1 MGEIKKHG
9 LVGASPVLLV
19 AFVACAGTLWVFY
32 PGFMTFDSALGLWL
46 ARHGE
51 GFGMTPQIVTFIWR
65 LMLPLDPSS
74 GAPLFV
80 LDNILF
86 WLSLCIFALTLFRAW
101 YARLLFLVFCGL
113 LSPCVLILAHMWSD
127 AMLVGALSLACALI
141 FLSAMGHGKTW
152 AILALPF
159 LMLAGLMRF
168 NVFPAL
174 FPIICYWWYVM
185 LAGVLKTWRLPARCA
200 VLLTV
205 TVALLTGIF
214 SVNKAL
220 EKRFVTIPMS
230 AWAVVAL
237 WDLAAISI
245 ATGEIRVPSFA
256 MPPTTTL
263 KELREHFRGDS
274 NTPIYTVIHDNGS
287 PSPYTPAQLKEI
299 NRTLLTAIIE
309 HPKVYLEHRWRLTR
323 YLFGRYNHEKSLTF
337 YAGILP
343 YGDNPPRAL
352 SENTLRDRVIGFYR
366 EAVKTWW
373 SAPVVYV
380 VISLLLLPLF
390 WQQRHSEQ
398 GKYAFMLTLSGLL
411 YVAPLCLVAP
421 SAELRYFSWLFFT
434 APVGVAVLFPMLK
447 QRYYPVAQ
455 REGKKLV

>member
-1 MGEIKKHG
+1 M
-9 LVGASPVLLV
+9 S
-19 AFVACAGTLWVFY
+19 
-32 PGFMTFDSALGLWL
+32 FDSSLGLWL

-51 GFGMTPQIVTFIWR
+51 GFGMTPQIVTLIWR
-65 LMLPLDPSS
+65 LLLPLDPSS

-80 LDNILF
+80 LDNLFF
-86 WLSLCIFALTLFRAW
+86 WLSLCIFALMLFRAW
-101 YARLLFLVFCGL
+101 YARLLFLTFCGL
-113 LSPCVLILAHMWSD
+113 LSPCVLILAHVWSD
-127 AMLVGALSLACALI
+127 AMLVGVLSLACALI
-141 FLSAMGHGKTW
+141 FLSVLGYGKIW
-152 AILALPF
+152 AALALPF
-159 LMLAGLMRF
+159 LILAGLVRF
-168 NVFPAL
+168 NAFPAL
-174 FPIICYWWYVM
+174 LPIIYYWWYVM
-185 LAGVLKTWRLPARCA
+185 LAGALKTWRLPARCA

-205 TVALLTGIF
+205 TVALLAGIF

-245 ATGEIRVPSFA
+245 ATDEMRIPSFA

-263 KELREHFRGDS
+263 KELREYFRGDS
-274 NTPIYTVIHDNGS
+274 NTSIYAVIHDNGS
-287 PSPYTPAQLKEI
+287 PSPYTSAQLKEI

-309 HPKVYLEHRWRLTR
+309 SPEAYIEHRWRLTR

-337 YAGILP
+337 YSGIRL
-343 YGDNPPRAL
+343 YGDNPPITL

-366 EAVKTWW
+366 KAVKTWW

-390 WQQRHSEQ
+390 WWQRYSER
-398 GKYAFMLTLSGLL
+398 GRYALTLTLSGLL

-421 SAELRYFSWLFFT
+421 SAELRYVSWLFFT
-434 APVGVAVLFPMLK
+434 APVGVAALFSMLK
-447 QRYYPVAQ
+447 QRYCSAT
-455 REGKKLV
+455 RLEGKNLV